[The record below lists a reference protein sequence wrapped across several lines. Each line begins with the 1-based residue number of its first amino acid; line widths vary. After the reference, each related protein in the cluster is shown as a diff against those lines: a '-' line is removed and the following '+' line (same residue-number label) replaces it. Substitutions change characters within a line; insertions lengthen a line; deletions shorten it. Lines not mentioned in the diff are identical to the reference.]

1 MLKGDLST
9 NVLLLILQSLREMLG
24 EAVTPMLL
32 ECIEPPDLQN
42 IERSFKSLFDSNF
55 ISDSSDNGEI
65 TSLGSLVVALG

>member
-9 NVLLLILQSLREMLG
+9 NVQLLILQSLREMLG

>member
-1 MLKGDLST
+1 
-9 NVLLLILQSLREMLG
+9 MLG

>member
-1 MLKGDLST
+1 VLKGDLST
-9 NVLLLILQSLREMLG
+9 NVQLLILQSLREMLG